1 MSAKHISDGGRSMI
15 SKSRK
20 AVAYIAWGLER
31 EPSAWHNRNKAKAE
45 RTFREMLD
53 IPWCVVRP
61 ELRKIWE

>member
-1 MSAKHISDGGRSMI
+1 MI

-61 ELRKIWE
+61 ELRKMWE